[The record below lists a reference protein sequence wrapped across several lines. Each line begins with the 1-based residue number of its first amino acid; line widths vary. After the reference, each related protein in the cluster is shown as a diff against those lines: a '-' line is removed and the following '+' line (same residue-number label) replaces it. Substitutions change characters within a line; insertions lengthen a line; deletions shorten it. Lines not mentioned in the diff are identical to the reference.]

1 MSNEGPRPVMF
12 RAAAMSANASTPVS
26 PAEVTV
32 PATVS
37 LIYQIE

>member
-1 MSNEGPRPVMF
+1 MF
-12 RAAAMSANASTPVS
+12 RAAAMGVNSSTPVS

-37 LIYQIE
+37 LTYQIE